1 MANELLPGPP
11 LTIRQ
16 QLMRLL
22 AGTRRSA
29 RELAEEIGAPE
40 RQIEEHLAHV
50 VRSLARDPSRRFR
63 LEPSR
68 CHDCGYIFRE
78 RTRLTIPSRC
88 PRCRSEAIAPPRFGI
103 EARAAR
109 GGVANG
115 APHRAQ

>member
-1 MANELLPGPP
+1 MTPMADECPPEPP

-29 RELAEEIGAPE
+29 RELAELIGAPE

-50 VRSLARDPSRRFR
+50 VRSLARDSARRFR

-68 CHDCGYIFRE
+68 CHDCGFVFRQ
-78 RTRLTIPSRC
+78 RTRLTTPSRC
-88 PRCRSEAIAPPRFGI
+88 PHCRSEAIAPPRFGI
-103 EARAAR
+103 EVRPT
-109 GGVANG
+109 GD
-115 APHRAQ
+115 